1 MFLYQRR
8 CLIAVTALPWLAYF
22 NFFSWCMINVSG
34 GGMWETKPFN
44 PPRFHLVLLCP
55 LSRDKNSLWD
65 WWMVARGMA
74 KFEATPH
81 LQLLCGWYLNM
92 DPWSSERNSNSV
104 QFWDVICL
112 QVDINIGNLIV
123 LRLCID
129 WGVTMQTP
137 NTKLTPWHV
146 LIDFSGLHEALLS
159 IPSYEVLARLF
170 KYLADLDMVNGKVLL
185 LPSYSVQLSCSVMF
199 YSLQPHGLQ
208 HARLPCLSPT
218 PGACSNSCPSS
229 QWCRPTISSYVI
241 PFSSCLQS
249 FPASGSFPMS

>member
-112 QVDINIGNLIV
+112 QVDYQHWESNCFKALHWLGCNHADSKHK
-123 LRLCID
+123 ID
-129 WGVTMQTP
+129 SLTCPYWFQWVTWSSLVNSQLWST
-137 NTKLTPWHV
+137 
-146 LIDFSGLHEALLS
+146 SQAL
-159 IPSYEVLARLF
+159 
-170 KYLADLDMVNGKVLL
+170 
-185 LPSYSVQLSCSVMF
+185 
-199 YSLQPHGLQ
+199 
-208 HARLPCLSPT
+208 
-218 PGACSNSCPSS
+218 
-229 QWCRPTISSYVI
+229 
-241 PFSSCLQS
+241 
-249 FPASGSFPMS
+249 

>member
-1 MFLYQRR
+1 MSHSCY
-8 CLIAVTALPWLAYF
+8 CPTMTAYF

-34 GGMWETKPFN
+34 GGMWETKLFN

-65 WWMVARGMA
+65 WWIIARGMA

-92 DPWSSERNSNSV
+92 DSWSSERNSNSV

-146 LIDFSGLHEALLS
+146 LIDFNGLHEALLS

-170 KYLADLDMVNGKVLL
+170 KYLADLDMVNGKMLL

-199 YSLQPHGLQ
+199 YSLRPHGLQ
-208 HARLPCLSPT
+208 HARLPYHQLPELAQT
-218 PGACSNSCPSS
+218 HVHQVGDAVQPSH
-229 QWCRPTISSYVI
+229 
-241 PFSSCLQS
+241 
-249 FPASGSFPMS
+249 PMSSPFPPAFNLSQHQGLFQWVNSLL